1 MRLGKE
7 TGSLVNHLYSR
18 QTKGQPN
25 PEIGQG
31 ATILLWSD
39 RHAATVVDIID
50 NIIGVRRDAAKRIDN
65 NGLSES
71 QEYEYTPNLQAGITW
86 FRREKAG
93 KWVEVFVNRETN
105 RWNKGGGSGLR
116 LGERQ
121 EYRDFSF

>member
-71 QEYEYTPNLQAGITW
+71 QEYEYTPNRQAGITW